1 MNQQQLITTLYEALA
16 GFKRVM
22 MRSRDQLLGELQLTR
37 TQIEVL
43 MLLGETDN
51 QTIGDLAGRLA
62 VTHSA
67 STQTVETLV
76 KRDLV
81 ERTADTSDRRVVRTK
96 LSATGKKLV
105 AKLHKSRMQRMT
117 EVFTGLTDD
126 ELKMMILVLER
137 LTRQFDETNLLTE
150 VKHGN

>member
-81 ERTADTSDRRVVRTK
+81 ERSADTTDRRVVRTK
-96 LSATGKKLV
+96 LSATGRKLV